1 MGDARSMAEMLRRMG
16 RRGDT
21 MLAHITPEEA
31 DMLMQMGGSGTTN
44 PDTGLPEFAPRR
56 ASDFDDAGDFVR
68 STQSNILRNI
78 QSQPVSG
85 TTRAESVPMDIN
97 FEAQSFQPAR
107 FSSDTRSDNSMPS
120 AFDRASTDQLAQ
132 AYINSLPPDQ
142 RNLMG
147 YGTGAPNVRTGGFT
161 PEPMDVTS
169 DLGVYGVRPG
179 SVGLRPPTGE
189 AAGIS
194 TRALQQAP
202 EPYFSSVSQLR
213 PLEDRTA
220 AAPPQDLNF
229 AQRTERGLQEL
240 QDVLNR
246 YPNLTRAGAA
256 GASILA
262 QMLMYNQASKEMQRG
277 VEESRRA
284 AIPFREAQAEAMGRA
299 TGEGL
304 TPEQQQELEIEQA
317 RARQGLTE
325 RNLQTGSAAAGVLA
339 AQQRRARSL
348 ARKSSFDEALR
359 LANIADQYDRRA
371 LELELQ
377 RDQQLGQLFAG
388 ILGREAQQ
396 ALRTQVPVTET
407 GR

>member
-1 MGDARSMAEMLRRMG
+1 MKTLAMMFGSSGIGGAKLMAEALRRMG

-21 MLAHITPEEA
+21 VLAHITPEEA
-31 DMLMQMGGSGTTN
+31 DMLMQAGGAGSIN

-68 STQSNILRNI
+68 STQSDILRNI
-78 QSQPVSG
+78 QSQPVSQ
-85 TTRAESVPMDIN
+85 TARAESVPMDTG
-97 FEAQSFQPAR
+97 FER
-107 FSSDTRSDNSMPS
+107 FNVSTRPETYTPVGNRMD
-120 AFDRASTDQLAQ
+120 
-132 AYINSLPPDQ
+132 
-142 RNLMG
+142 LMS
-147 YGTGAPNVRTGGFT
+147 YGTNVPNVRTGGFT
-161 PEPMDVTS
+161 PEPMNVTS

-179 SVGLRPPTGE
+179 GVGLRQSSGESVGLT
-189 AAGIS
+189 

-202 EPYFSSVSQLR
+202 EPYFSSIAQLR

-220 AAPPQDLNF
+220 VSPREPEGF
-229 AQRTERGLQEL
+229 AGRVESGIQEL
-240 QDVLNR
+240 RDVLDR
-246 YPNLTRAGAA
+246 YPNLTRAGTA
-256 GASILA
+256 GANILA
-262 QMLMYNQASKEMQRG
+262 QMLMFNQANQQMQRG

-304 TPEQQQELEIEQA
+304 TPEQQQELETEQA

-339 AQQRRARSL
+339 AQARRARSI

-388 ILGREAQQ
+388 ILSREVQQ
-396 ALRTQVPVTET
+396 AQRTQVPVSET